1 MRDGPAAAPS
11 RILGVDPGLGITGYG
26 VVETTRGNPRLVEA
40 GVVRGGRGSLE
51 QRLLVIHEGIADA
64 IASFQPTAV
73 AIEELY
79 SHYERPRTAI
89 VMGHA
94 RGVICLAAAQ
104 AKLPVF
110 HYAATQ
116 IKKLLTGNG
125 RAPKAQV
132 QLAVCQ
138 EFALAQAPEP
148 PDVADALAIA
158 LCHSFMEKN
167 ALCQQHIITDSA
179 NQSPSQARSR

>member
-1 MRDGPAAAPS
+1 M
-11 RILGVDPGLGITGYG
+11 
-26 VVETTRGNPRLVEA
+26 
-40 GVVRGGRGSLE
+40 RGGRGSLE
-51 QRLLVIHEGIADA
+51 QRLLAIHEGIADA

-116 IKKLLTGNG
+116 IKK
-125 RAPKAQV
+125 
-132 QLAVCQ
+132 
-138 EFALAQAPEP
+138 
-148 PDVADALAIA
+148 
-158 LCHSFMEKN
+158 
-167 ALCQQHIITDSA
+167 
-179 NQSPSQARSR
+179 